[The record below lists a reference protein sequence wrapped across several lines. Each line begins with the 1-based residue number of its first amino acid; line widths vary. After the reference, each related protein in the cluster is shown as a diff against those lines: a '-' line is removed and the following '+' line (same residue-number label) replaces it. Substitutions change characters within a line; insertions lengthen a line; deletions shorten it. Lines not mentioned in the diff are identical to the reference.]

1 MGKKNSLPG
10 ILLVEGKD
18 DQHVIWALCQK
29 FNVPENFLVHD
40 CEGITSLLEQVPVQ
54 LKASGIKNLGIIV
67 DADTDIAARWQQLK
81 EVLDKVQVKFP
92 ETLDASGYIGTND
105 KGQKVGIWMMPNNNL
120 NGMLE
125 DFIQFLVPPNDALLP
140 EARQILATLQ
150 AKAVQQYKEVHQP
163 KALIHTWL
171 AWQEDPGTPLGLA
184 ITKKYLTVEE
194 ENCKLLMAWIAKV
207 FE

>member
-1 MGKKNSLPG
+1 MGKKNNLPG

-18 DQHVIWALCQK
+18 DMHVILALCQK
-29 FNVPENFLVHD
+29 FNIPENFSVHD
-40 CEGITSLLEQVPVQ
+40 CEGIEPLLDQIGVW
-54 LKASGIKNLGIIV
+54 LKSSAVKNLGIIV

-81 EVLDKVQVKFP
+81 EELGKLQVKLP
-92 ETLDASGYIGTND
+92 ETLDASGYIGVNE

-140 EARQILATLQ
+140 EARQILATLE
-150 AKAVQQYKEVHQP
+150 AKEVQQYKDVHQS

-194 ENCKLLMAWIAKV
+194 ENCRVLMTWISKV
-207 FE
+207 FA

>member
-1 MGKKNSLPG
+1 MGKKNNLPG

-18 DQHVIWALCQK
+18 DMHVILALCQK
-29 FNVPENFLVHD
+29 FNIPENFSVHD
-40 CEGITSLLEQVPVQ
+40 CEGIEPLLDQIKVW
-54 LKASGIKNLGIIV
+54 LKSSAVKNLGIVV

-81 EVLDKVQVKFP
+81 EILDDAQVEHP
-92 ETLDASGYIGTND
+92 ETLDASGYIGVNE
-105 KGQKVGIWMMPNNNL
+105 KGQKVGVWMMPNNHL
-120 NGMLE
+120 PGMLE

-140 EARQILATLQ
+140 EARQILATLE
-150 AKAVQQYKEVHQP
+150 AKAVQQYKDVHQS

-194 ENCKLLMAWIAKV
+194 ENCRVLMTWISKV
-207 FE
+207 FA

>member
-1 MGKKNSLPG
+1 MGKKNNLPG

-18 DQHVIWALCQK
+18 DMHVILALCQK
-29 FNVPENFLVHD
+29 FNIPENFSVHD
-40 CEGITSLLEQVPVQ
+40 CEGIEPLLEQIKVW
-54 LKASGIKNLGIIV
+54 LKSSAVKNLGIIV

-81 EVLDKVQVKFP
+81 EILDDAQVEHP
-92 ETLDASGYIGTND
+92 ETLDASGYIGVNE

-125 DFIQFLVPPNDALLP
+125 DFIQFLVPPDDALLP
-140 EARQILATLQ
+140 EARQILATLE
-150 AKAVQQYKEVHQP
+150 AKAVQQYKDVHQS

-194 ENCKLLMAWIAKV
+194 ENCRVLMTWISKV
-207 FE
+207 FA